1 MAVFILIMEYSGRSS
16 QYDVTS
22 SLEVVAKDFVTVAFI
37 VQVKGAEFP
46 LSYCSRTIKY
56 IYIMF
61 SGLITYSISKLY
73 AATLMI
79 SMHSL

>member
-1 MAVFILIMEYSGRSS
+1 MAVFTLIMEYSGRSS

-46 LSYCSRTIKY
+46 LSYCSRTINIY
-56 IYIMF
+56 IYTHVF
-61 SGLITYSISKLY
+61 WFDYLFYL
-73 AATLMI
+73 
-79 SMHSL
+79 